1 MTRQNE
7 NEQSGATVLAFGR
20 LAIAEENVTTVAKE
34 KTASEP
40 REAQMAA
47 LRRIFGDGV
56 LEIFPKELR
65 EAVDNCYAFWQANP
79 DSYINTQFDTADE
92 LRDSLIAMR
101 AYAECADNGGYTI
114 RTLSKED
121 PTLLTWRAQNRRVI
135 NRDK

>member
-1 MTRQNE
+1 MTKQGDTPE
-7 NEQSGATVLAFGR
+7 NGGKVLAFGR
-20 LAIAEENVTTVAKE
+20 LAIAEENVTTVVKE
-34 KTASEP
+34 
-40 REAQMAA
+40 REAAEPKEPQMAA

-56 LEIFPKELR
+56 LDIFPPELR
-65 EAVDNCYAFWQANP
+65 EAVDNCYKFWQANP

-114 RTLSKED
+114 RTLSKPD
-121 PTLLTWRAQNRRVI
+121 PTLLTWRAQNRRTV

>member
-1 MTRQNE
+1 MTKQNDTPE
-7 NEQSGATVLAFGR
+7 SGGTVLAFGK
-20 LAIAEENVTTVAKE
+20 LAIAEENVTTVEKE
-34 KTASEP
+34 RTATEP

-65 EAVDNCYAFWQANP
+65 EAVDNCYAFWQAHP
-79 DSYINTQFDTADE
+79 DSYINTMFDTPDE

-101 AYAECADNGGYTI
+101 AYAECADGGGYTI
-114 RTLSKED
+114 RTLSKPD
-121 PTLLTWRAQNRRVI
+121 PCLLTWRAQNRRVI